1 MTRFIIIR
9 ILQAFVA
16 VLGIA
21 VIVFFLIRAAGD
33 PLDLIKNPNMTQ
45 EQFEAVKTRL
55 GLDKSYAE
63 QFWIYLTDLA
73 RGDLGDSILKEKPVS
88 EMIAQSLPNTLK
100 ITVPAFVIAM
110 ILAFFLGIMAATRRD
125 TFWDQGVK
133 FIAVLGQALP
143 GFWVAIMAILVFCV
157 YWGVLPVPNPTK
169 QSLAHYVLPVG
180 TIIFFTL
187 PGMMRLVR
195 SSMLDVLDTEYIK
208 LARIKGL
215 PERMVIW
222 KHALR
227 NALITPLTT
236 IGMLIPTLV
245 LGAVITEQIFNWPG
259 MGRMILESTFA
270 KDFAV
275 VQSITILTAIL
286 VLVVNLLV
294 DISYAYVDPQI
305 RYQRT

>member
-16 VLGIA
+16 VIGIA
-21 VIVFFLIRAAGD
+21 ILVFFLIRAAGD
-33 PLDLIKNPNMTQ
+33 PLDLLKNPNMSA
-45 EQFEAVKTRL
+45 EQFEYVKARL
-55 GLDKSYAE
+55 GLDKSYTE
-63 QFWIYLTDLA
+63 QFWIYMTGLA
-73 RGDLGDSILKEKPVS
+73 RGDLGDSLIKERPVS
-88 EMIAQSLPNTLK
+88 GMIAESLPNTLK

-110 ILAFFLGIMAATRRD
+110 LLAFFLGIMAATRRD

-180 TIIFFTL
+180 TIVFFTL

-208 LARIKGL
+208 LARIKGRPEERHDNTADDARHADSRPGSGRGNYRANLQLARHGQDDTGVNL
-215 PERMVIW
+215 PER
-222 KHALR
+222 LR
-227 NALITPLTT
+227 R
-236 IGMLIPTLV
+236 
-245 LGAVITEQIFNWPG
+245 GA
-259 MGRMILESTFA
+259 
-270 KDFAV
+270 
-275 VQSITILTAIL
+275 
-286 VLVVNLLV
+286 
-294 DISYAYVDPQI
+294 I
-305 RYQRT
+305 RYHTHGNPRAGDKPAGRYFLRLR